1 MDMIAKGPVGRSS
14 ADQDLLDEDLFHED
28 LFHEDRSREDGIASD
43 AASVTPATNP
53 GQAGVFTTGSTM
65 RHVLVMTAAGSV
77 GLIAVFF
84 VDFLSLLYISRLGDI
99 NLTAAV
105 GYASQ
110 VSFLLVSVNIGLSI
124 AIGALVSQA
133 LGAGD
138 RPRAR
143 RIAASG
149 TVQVAIVAGG
159 LSLLAMPFTHQILAS
174 FGARG
179 EALSVGSFYLRMTLP
194 ATVFL
199 GVGMAFSAVLRG
211 IGDAKRAMYTTLGG
225 ALVTACLD
233 PVLIF
238 GLHLGI
244 TGAAIVLVISRF
256 SLLLVGWYGAVRV
269 HDLVERPRLAH
280 VFADV
285 RPMATIA
292 APAVLTNLAT
302 PVANIY
308 AMHVF
313 SAFGEPVIAAFAI
326 MDRVTPVGFGVLFA
340 LSGSVGPIMG
350 QNFGAGAFERVR
362 KVLTD
367 CYLLAAGYVVA
378 FSVVLWFA
386 APLVVLIFDAH
397 GATADLLAFFCHAS
411 GILWLFLGG
420 VFVANSAYNNL
431 NRPILSAVFN
441 WGRATLGT
449 IPFVTL
455 GASLGG
461 PRGGYLGMVGG
472 AAIFGCLAVA
482 VSYLVVGRLAR
493 PAPIEM

>member
-1 MDMIAKGPVGRSS
+1 MNVIVKGPLRQHRGE
-14 ADQDLLDEDLFHED
+14 QD
-28 LFHEDRSREDGIASD
+28 RGVAVTAGPRASD
-43 AASVTPATNP
+43 TGPA
-53 GQAGVFTTGSTM
+53 GLFTTGSTM
-65 RHVLVMTAAGSV
+65 RHVLAMTAAGSV
-77 GLIAVFF
+77 GLISVFF
-84 VDFLSLLYISRLGDI
+84 VDLLSLLYISRLGDT

-110 VSFLLVSVNIGLSI
+110 VSFLLVSINIGLSV

-138 RPRAR
+138 RARAR

-149 TVQVAIVAGG
+149 TVHVAVLSGG
-159 LSLLAMPFTHQILAS
+159 LGLLALPFAHEILAS

-179 EALSVGSFYLRMTLP
+179 ETLAVGSTYLRMTLP

-199 GVGMAFSAVLRG
+199 GIGMAFSAILRG
-211 IGDAKRAMYTTLGG
+211 VGDAKRAMYTTLGG

-233 PVLIF
+233 PILIF

-244 TGAAIVLVISRF
+244 HGAAIVLVISRL
-256 SLLLVGWYGAVRV
+256 SLLGVGWHGAVRV
-269 HDLVERPRLAH
+269 HRLVERPRLAA
-280 VFADV
+280 VWADL

-292 APAVLTNLAT
+292 APAVLTNLAA
-302 PVANIY
+302 PVSNLY
-308 AMHVF
+308 VMHVF

-350 QNFGAGAFERVR
+350 QNFGAGAFGRVR

-367 CYLLAAGYVVA
+367 CYLLAAGYVAA
-378 FSVVLWFA
+378 FSAVLWFA
-386 APLVVLIFDAH
+386 APLVVVLFNAH
-397 GATADLLAFFCHAS
+397 GATADLIGFFCHAS
-411 GILWLFLGG
+411 GALWLFLGG
-420 VFVANSAYNNL
+420 VFVANAAYNNL
-431 NRPILSAVFN
+431 GRPILSVVFN

-455 GASLGG
+455 GASLHG
-461 PRGGYLGMVGG
+461 PRGGYLGMIGG

-493 PAPIEM
+493 PVPSKR

>member
-1 MDMIAKGPVGRSS
+1 MNIVAK
-14 ADQDLLDEDLFHED
+14 
-28 LFHEDRSREDGIASD
+28 IASED
-43 AASVTPATNP
+43 PTPEGRVAA
-53 GQAGVFTTGSTM
+53 QAGIFTAGSTM

-84 VDFLSLLYISRLGDI
+84 VDFLSLLYISRLGDT

-110 VSFLLVSVNIGLSI
+110 MIFLLVSVNIGLSI
-124 AIGALVSQA
+124 AIGALVSRA

-149 TVQVAIVAGG
+149 LVHMAAISGG
-159 LSLLAMPFTHQILAS
+159 LSLAALPFTHEILAL

-179 EALSVGSFYLRMTLP
+179 EALAVGSLYLRMVLP

-199 GVGMAFSAVLRG
+199 GIGMGFSSVLRG
-211 IGDAKRAMYTTLGG
+211 IGDAKRAMYVTLAG
-225 ALVTACLD
+225 AVVTACLD
-233 PVLIF
+233 PILIF

-244 TGAAIVLVISRF
+244 YGAAIVLVISRF
-256 SLLLVGWYGAVRV
+256 SLLAVGWHGAVKV
-269 HDLVERPRLAH
+269 HDLVERPSLAA
-280 VFADV
+280 VWSDLA
-285 RPMATIA
+285 PMATIA
-292 APAVLTNLAT
+292 GPAILTNIAT

-308 AMHVF
+308 AMRVF
-313 SAFGEPVIAAFAI
+313 SHFGEPVVAAFAI

-350 QNFGAGAFERVR
+350 QNFGARAFDRVR

-367 CYLLAAGYVVA
+367 CYLLAGGYVVA
-378 FSVVLWFA
+378 FTLVLWFA
-386 APLVVLIFDAH
+386 APLVILLFDAH
-397 GATADLLAFFCHAS
+397 GETAELLRFFCHAS

-431 NRPILSAVFN
+431 GYPVLSAVFN

-455 GASLGG
+455 GAAYGG
-461 PRGGYLGMVGG
+461 PRGGYTGMIAG
-472 AAIFGCLAVA
+472 AAVFGCLAVA
-482 VSYLVVGRLAR
+482 VSYLVVGRLGR
-493 PAPIEM
+493 PAPVRD